1 MKGQISIQS
10 EVGTGSVF
18 TLHIPNIIGQNV
30 DTDQNVLTCDNNTK
44 NQYSISETDFKPK
57 SDKAILIIINQLNF
71 ANNVKKINKA
81 LGIDTIHKMSG
92 KQGLEF
98 LKKYNVDGILLSLA
112 LPDMS
117 GIEVLREIKSTKELK
132 NIPVHIISSLE
143 GENLN
148 AESLNFQKVVEDEIA
163 CLVSEMIAPS
173 GKSVKKLLIIED
185 DKIQREAIAE
195 LVATNEINVHGVSSE
210 EEAKTELRKK
220 IYDAVILDLGLS
232 DGNGLNVCKFIGKLK
247 LNIPVIVY
255 TGRDLTLEQEKE
267 IIKYADSIII
277 KTANSDQRLL
287 DEITLF
293 LHKVKRN
300 EKTERYLKPKTNKE
314 QVLSLKDKKILIV
327 DDDPR
332 NVFVLASALEEYG
345 AEILEA
351 ENGKVALEKLDKE
364 KTDLILMD
372 IMMPVMDGFETIKAI
387 RSKKELTNIPIIA
400 LTAKTLKG
408 DKEKCIKAGAND
420 YISKPVEYD
429 ALIRLVKAWISK

>member
-1 MKGQISIQS
+1 
-10 EVGTGSVF
+10 
-18 TLHIPNIIGQNV
+18 
-30 DTDQNVLTCDNNTK
+30 
-44 NQYSISETDFKPK
+44 
-57 SDKAILIIINQLNF
+57 
-71 ANNVKKINKA
+71 
-81 LGIDTIHKMSG
+81 
-92 KQGLEF
+92 
-98 LKKYNVDGILLSLA
+98 
-112 LPDMS
+112 
-117 GIEVLREIKSTKELK
+117 
-132 NIPVHIISSLE
+132 
-143 GENLN
+143 
-148 AESLNFQKVVEDEIA
+148 
-163 CLVSEMIAPS
+163 MIAPS